1 MDRIKKLKI
10 GWLIPYSGIFK
21 ELRKDLQQGLD
32 TAFKKEGAGVNIES
46 FSEFIQSG
54 SIKVTEDSLKKLL
67 HYNQVDLVMGV
78 VGSKTATAII
88 PLLENHRTP
97 ALLLNL
103 GADLPNR
110 QLSSDYFFYNS
121 LHLWKSQWAIGKWMQ
136 HIYKGEPS
144 INLSVYES
152 GYALQESF
160 RIGTSASGATTLKV
174 NLVRNISGPPDTM
187 PLIRYIQDQR
197 SPHIHVL
204 LSGKEGEQFL
214 QLYQQHIGP
223 NSTGISVNPFMVEDD
238 FEVSLPPGLELFNAT
253 TWTRSLNTPDN
264 NTFIRAYTADWDEPP
279 NVFSLLAYEAG
290 LVLATA
296 LAGNNQKI
304 SKASL
309 TAALSQTHA
318 VGPRGVVSVSTRP
331 LRTTLPVYIRKP
343 LPSSHT
349 GRPENAIITTSSGIE
364 WDDPV
369 LLAEK
374 ALITGWQN
382 PYLCV

>member
-1 MDRIKKLKI
+1 MKKLKI

-32 TAFKKEGAGVNIES
+32 TAIKKEGAGVSIES

-54 SIKVTEDSLKKLL
+54 SIKNTEEALKKLL
-67 HYNQVDLVMGV
+67 LYNQVDLVVGV
-78 VGSKTATAII
+78 TGSKTAIALI

-103 GADLPNR
+103 GADLPSR
-110 QLSSDYFFYNS
+110 RLSSEYLFYNS
-121 LHLWKSQWAIGKWMQ
+121 LHLWKSQWAIGRWMQ
-136 HIYKGEPS
+136 DIYKGEPS
-144 INLSVYES
+144 INLSAYES
-152 GYALQESF
+152 GYGLQDSF
-160 RIGTSASGATTLKV
+160 RAGASASGATTLKI

-187 PLIRYIQDQR
+187 PLIRYIQEQR
-197 SPHIHVL
+197 SPHIHAL

-223 NSTGISVNPFMVEDD
+223 NGVGVSVNPFMVEDD
-238 FEVSLPPGLELFNAT
+238 FDVSLPPGPELFNAT

-264 NTFIRAYTADWDEPP
+264 NIFIRAYTADWEESP
-279 NVFSLLAYEAG
+279 NAFSMLAYEAG

-296 LAGNNQKI
+296 LEGNDQKI
-304 SKASL
+304 SRASL
-309 TAALSQTHA
+309 TAALGQTHA
-318 VGPRGVVSVSTRP
+318 VGPRGVFSVSTTP

-343 LPSSHT
+343 ILSSHT
-349 GRPENAIITTSSGIE
+349 GRPENTIITTSSGID
-364 WDDPV
+364 WDDPA
-369 LLAEK
+369 LLTEQPS
-374 ALITGWQN
+374 ITGWQN

>member
-1 MDRIKKLKI
+1 MKKLKL

-32 TAFKKEGAGVNIES
+32 TALKQEGAGVSIET

-54 SIKVTEDSLKKLL
+54 SIKSTEEALKKLL
-67 HYNQVDLVMGV
+67 LYHQVDLIVGV
-78 VGSKTATAII
+78 VGSKTAIAVI

-103 GADLPNR
+103 GADLPTH
-110 QLSSDYFFYNS
+110 QLSSDYLFYNS

-152 GYALQESF
+152 GYGLQDSF

-187 PLIRYIQDQR
+187 PLIQYIQQQG
-197 SPHIHVL
+197 SPHIHAL

-223 NSTGISVNPFMVEDD
+223 NGTGISVNPFMVEDD

-264 NTFIRAYTADWDEPP
+264 NIFIRAYTADWDESP
-279 NVFSLLAYEAG
+279 NAFSLLAYEAG

-296 LAGNNQKI
+296 LEGNDQKI
-304 SKASL
+304 SRASL

-318 VGPRGVVSVSTRP
+318 VGPRGVISMSTRP
-331 LRTTLPVYIRKP
+331 LRTSLPVYIRKP
-343 LPSSHT
+343 IPSSRS
-349 GRPENAIITTSSGIE
+349 GRPENAIITTTSGIE
-364 WDDPV
+364 WDDPA
-369 LLAEK
+369 LLKEQSSIA
-374 ALITGWQN
+374 GWQN